1 MPSKEKEA
9 EAGRKSARTKK
20 AQYGGNDG
28 TRAKLR
34 ADWTAKHGQST
45 ENPYTHQNYYN
56 VFELEAAKEFDD
68 WRKAHPGLD
77 HLENPFCH
85 PDYIKEFGQLTQA
98 APAGLPDEL
107 ALNDHGRQIARL
119 ARLIITRVKKGG
131 ELSTRVNPQRTSPNF
146 SDLCTLLLNKW
157 QQGRCSL
164 CGGKF
169 TTKGNNRMLQLSCDR
184 VDSENEAYDEQN
196 AQLTHLACNLAKNKY
211 GRDAFEGWL
220 EIVRNDEGG
229 RIVHGD
235 GEQKGLEHVM
245 PACKALSEN

>member
-1 MPSKEKEA
+1 MSSKEKEA

-45 ENPYTHQNYYN
+45 KNPYTHQNYYN

-85 PDYIKEFGQLTQA
+85 PDYTKEFGQLTQG
-98 APAGLPDEL
+98 APRGTTDEL
-107 ALNDHGRQIARL
+107 ALSDDGRQDANDKSIGQEIARL
-119 ARLIITRVKKGG
+119 ARLIIARVKKGG
-131 ELSTRVNPQRTSPNF
+131 ELSMRMNPQRTSPNF
-146 SDLCTLLLNKW
+146 SDLCALLLNKW

-211 GRDAFEGWL
+211 GHDAFEGWL
-220 EIVRNDEGG
+220 EIVRRPET
-229 RIVHGD
+229 GD
-235 GEQKGLEHVM
+235 GAAGE
-245 PACKALSEN
+245 SS